1 MTSSAYRASQT
12 FCIFQNPLQAEV
24 QRALALRSQ
33 ELIFSYQFHF
43 QPIRIAI
50 ETSCLVSLS
59 RTKRFVQTTFHFL
72 KAPNAP
78 ANNKVDTNR
87 YIFSLPEK
95 WLHLHGIFWSEPI
108 PSSKISESKIPASLM
123 HPPQIRES

>member
-1 MTSSAYRASQT
+1 MPSSAYRVSQS
-12 FCIFQNPLQAEV
+12 FCIFQIFLQAEA

-33 ELIFSYQFHF
+33 ELIFSHQFHF
-43 QPIRIAI
+43 QPIHIVI
-50 ETSCLVSLS
+50 ETSCLVSFS
-59 RTKRFVQTTFHFL
+59 CTKSFLQTTVYFL
-72 KAPNAP
+72 KAPNTP
-78 ANNKVDTNR
+78 VDNKVDTNR
-87 YIFSLPEK
+87 YIFWLPEK

>member
-12 FCIFQNPLQAEV
+12 FCIFQIPLQEEV

-33 ELIFSYQFHF
+33 ELIFLHQFHL
-43 QPIRIAI
+43 QPIRIVI
-50 ETSCLVSLS
+50 ETSCLVSFS
-59 RTKRFVQTTFHFL
+59 RTKCFLQTTVHFL

-78 ANNKVDTNR
+78 VGNKVDTNR
-87 YIFSLPEK
+87 YIFWFPEK
-95 WLHLHGIFWSEPI
+95 RLHSHGIFWSEPI

>member
-33 ELIFSYQFHF
+33 ELIFLHQFHL
-43 QPIRIAI
+43 QPIHTAI

-95 WLHLHGIFWSEPI
+95 LLHLHGIFWSEPI